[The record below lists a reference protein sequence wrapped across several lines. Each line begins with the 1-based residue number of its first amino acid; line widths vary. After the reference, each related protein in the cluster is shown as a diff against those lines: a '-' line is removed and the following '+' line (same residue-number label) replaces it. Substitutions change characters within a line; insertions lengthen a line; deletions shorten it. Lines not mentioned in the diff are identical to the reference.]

1 MTLPNVVVVGR
12 RGADGDAAAAAA
24 ADAVAAAAAAAS
36 PRTPS
41 PYLADDWEDS
51 LRRELA
57 LLLDQAGL
65 LGGGGGGGR
74 GGNCE
79 QSTTASSSSSSTSYA
94 SYSSSAASRGSP
106 RGASPAVPRSLDAL
120 SCWYVS
126 EKKRINALA
135 QWADTETMK
144 TINKNLH
151 SQPPEGLLEFAITV
165 RQRTDAFKRS
175 LESKTLEVAARI
187 LSYPPPHD
195 YIN

>member
-1 MTLPNVVVVGR
+1 MTLPNVVVVVGR

-24 ADAVAAAAAAAS
+24 ADAAAAAAAAAAS

-65 LGGGGGGGR
+65 LGGGGGGR
-74 GGNCE
+74 GGCE
-79 QSTTASSSSSSTSYA
+79 QSTTASTSSYA

-120 SCWYVS
+120 SRWYVS
-126 EKKRINALA
+126 EKTRINALA
-135 QWADTETMK
+135 QWAETETTK
-144 TINKNLH
+144 TINRNLH
-151 SQPPEGLLEFAITV
+151 SQPAKGLLEFWITV

-187 LSYPPPHD
+187 LSYPPPT
-195 YIN
+195 